1 MVGEER
7 PWGRWQILEE
17 GPGYKVKRIEVEVGQ
32 RLSLQYHHHRSEH
45 WVVVEGKPTV
55 RVGEQTLLL
64 RPGESIFVPQTAIH
78 RIENWGSERLVVIE
92 IQTGAYLGED
102 DIVRLQDDYGRL
114 MTDGVTVESTR

>member
-1 MVGEER
+1 MGSEER
-7 PWGRWQILEE
+7 PWGRWLILEE
-17 GPGYKVKRIEVEVGQ
+17 GPRYKVKRIEVEVGQ

-45 WVVVEGKPTV
+45 WVVVEGEATV

-64 RPGESIFVPQTAIH
+64 RPGESIFVTQTAIH

-114 MTDGVTVESTR
+114 MRDGVTVESPR